1 MRPTPMRLRRA
12 RPMLGTLVEIHAHG
26 AAAALA
32 VDAAFAAVAEVQQ
45 LMNRHSAD
53 SDIGRLNAAP
63 TGQPV
68 RVDTRTLA
76 VLTLCAALY
85 EASAGAFNCAFDGA
99 RGHRPSLPR
108 QTPTWSVEGDA
119 VCRHSPVQ
127 IDLGG
132 IAKGY
137 AVDCAIDAARAVL
150 AKGMPEDSLSYVL
163 VNAGGDMRHAGAVPA
178 QVALRD
184 PGAPARTARVWTLDN
199 AAIASSAVGGLAPR
213 PGDGPRI
220 GGMAGGAPLPASA
233 GASVLAP
240 TCMLA
245 DALTKVVLVSRTPE
259 HPLLAR
265 HGACTLLYRDGTLL
279 AGDTPYS

>member
-1 MRPTPMRLRRA
+1 M
-12 RPMLGTLVEIHAHG
+12 
-26 AAAALA
+26 
-32 VDAAFAAVAEVQQ
+32 QQ
-45 LMNRHSAD
+45 LMNRHSPA

-63 TGQPV
+63 VGVPV
-68 RVDTRTLA
+68 RVDARTLA
-76 VLTLCAALY
+76 VLALCAELH
-85 EASAGAFNCAFDGA
+85 EASGGAFDCAFDSA
-99 RGHRPSLPR
+99 HGHRRPLPGK
-108 QTPTWSVEGDA
+108 PPAWSIEGDT
-119 VCRHSPVQ
+119 VCRHIPVQ

-150 AKGMPEDSLSYVL
+150 ANGMPEDSLSYVL

-213 PGDGPRI
+213 AGQAPRI
-220 GGMAGGAPLPASA
+220 GGPAGSPPLPASA

-245 DALTKVVLVSRTPE
+245 DALTKVVLVSRAPG

-265 HGACTLLYRDGTLL
+265 HGACTLLYRDGTLP
-279 AGDTPYS
+279 AGDTPHS